1 MVQFRAFFYKLTET
15 NVLVTQLYKIDT
27 QKLPAVTCTTEN
39 PKRKALL
46 FSNAFPKLIIQIELH
61 HIFNIPDKGT

>member
-39 PKRKALL
+39 PNRVGRGITPPPSHTTRLALAPGG
-46 FSNAFPKLIIQIELH
+46 FF
-61 HIFNIPDKGT
+61 